1 MSREEPQ
8 INIRISKEL
17 KAKVK
22 ARAQHNKRSMNAEIV
37 QIIEDAVDG
46 KVFSS
51 DEFAQKEADRFRDAL
66 LETLNGMY
74 GKDKK

>member
-46 KVFSS
+46 KAFSS
-51 DEFAQKEADRFRDAL
+51 DELAKKEADRFRDAL
-66 LETLNGMY
+66 LETINNMY
-74 GKDKK
+74 SKDGK

>member
-46 KVFSS
+46 RSFNNA
-51 DEFAQKEADRFRDAL
+51 EFAQKEAEKFKEAL
-66 LETLNGMY
+66 LETLKNMY
-74 GKDKK
+74 DK